1 MDVLH
6 RTLSVDALH
15 TEGHTGLIAPSQSL
29 PPSLEILLSIR
40 TLTCANLP
48 SPAIAGVSSLCCSCF
63 LKKSEMPNP
72 FAALALDCGDVGAG
86 AIKSKPKTTARG
98 TAVVPKVEHAGEDS
112 ANILIWACSGCTF
125 ENPADFLA
133 CTMCDKL
140 NMEQVRIFEEQHLLL
155 NDALA
160 PEAAAAAYGGG
171 SIALGEQHR
180 LLNDA
185 LAPEAAAAAYG
196 GGSIAPSAQ
205 PPQASWC
212 CPSCTFD
219 NPADLLACSI
229 CDTLSLERAQTYED
243 QQLIDPRT
251 GAPSLESIQ
260 AYYAAV
266 YNVPVDSISTS
277 EILREQQPQ
286 QRAANQMM
294 DASSSAGYYL
304 PETAAVATATAAADI
319 DGEDEDD
326 EREQL
331 FPQRSH
337 PARHFPGG
345 RQFTGLTLQAPKP
358 KAATSSTSGTA
369 KKQSKCSGPKPIKA
383 TKASVMQ
390 FLEEHGWTLV
400 RKSGHMIYQRKLANG
415 GPCQQISV
423 PSSPSDVRNWQNMLA
438 RLRRFNVGRV
448 GTASSGYDQSTR
460 SRK

>member
-1 MDVLH
+1 
-6 RTLSVDALH
+6 
-15 TEGHTGLIAPSQSL
+15 
-29 PPSLEILLSIR
+29 
-40 TLTCANLP
+40 
-48 SPAIAGVSSLCCSCF
+48 
-63 LKKSEMPNP
+63 MPNP
-72 FAALALDCGDVGAG
+72 FAALALDCGDVGA
-86 AIKSKPKTTARG
+86 AAPIKSKPKTAARG
-98 TAVVPKVEHAGEDS
+98 ASAVPKVERAGGDS
-112 ANILIWACSGCTF
+112 ANILIWTCSGCTF

-133 CTMCDKL
+133 CTMCDTL
-140 NMEQVRIFEEQHLLL
+140 NMEQVRIFEEQH
-155 NDALA
+155 
-160 PEAAAAAYGGG
+160 
-171 SIALGEQHR
+171 R
-180 LLNDA
+180 LLDDA

-196 GGSIAPSAQ
+196 GGSIAPSAR
-205 PPQASWC
+205 PPQTSWC

-229 CDTLSLERAQTYED
+229 CDTLSVERTQSYED

-266 YNVPVDSISTS
+266 YNVPADSISTS
-277 EILREQQPQ
+277 EILREQQQQ
-286 QRAANQMM
+286 QRAAYQTME
-294 DASSSAGYYL
+294 ASSSAGYYL
-304 PETAAVATATAAADI
+304 PETAAAAAAAAAADTG
-319 DGEDEDD
+319 GEDEDD

-337 PARHFPGG
+337 PARRFPGG

-358 KAATSSTSGTA
+358 KAATSSTAGTA

-390 FLEEHGWTLV
+390 FLEDHGWTLV

-448 GTASSGYDQSTR
+448 GTASSGYA
-460 SRK
+460 